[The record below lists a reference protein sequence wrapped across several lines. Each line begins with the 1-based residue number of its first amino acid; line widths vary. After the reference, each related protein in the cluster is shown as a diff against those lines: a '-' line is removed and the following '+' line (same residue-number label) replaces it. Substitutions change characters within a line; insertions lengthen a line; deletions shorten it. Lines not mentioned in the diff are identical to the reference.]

1 MACCKERPDLDNP
14 RFVQVNQKHHNHS
27 VRLFESSQGAR
38 IVRLPLNAF
47 PDFWVYAYLV
57 LYEEYCLLIDT
68 GSGFH
73 NSDQHL
79 EEGFQAAS
87 EVLDQAVNF
96 ADLSH
101 ILITHGHIDHFGGL
115 PFLRSR
121 TKAHIGVHELDRL
134 NLTHTEERLTLIA
147 RRLDRYLLEA
157 GISVGKTKE
166 LVDIYR
172 MTKLSYQPGPVDFT
186 YEDIGM
192 CLGPFEMLHVPGHC
206 AGQVVIRLHDVLFC
220 GDHILSNT
228 TPHQAPEL
236 LSLHTGLSHYLQS
249 LVTCQTWSEGVQLAL
264 GGHNE
269 PIHDISSRILKIQQ
283 MHHQRLDEFLV
294 LLAEPLTIADISR
307 RYFGTVH
314 GYNILLALEEAGA
327 HVEYLYQR
335 GLLEIANLDEL
346 GSVCDP
352 VPIRYRKN

>member
-1 MACCKERPDLDNP
+1 LDLQ
-14 RFVQVNQKHHNHS
+14 RSVQVKQNAYNHK
-27 VRLFESSQGAR
+27 VRIFESSQGAR
-38 IVRLPLNAF
+38 IAQLPLNAF

-57 LYEEYCLLIDT
+57 LYEEYCLLIDS

-87 EVLDQAVNF
+87 ALLDRALDF

-115 PFLRSR
+115 PFLRQR
-121 TKAHIGVHELDRL
+121 TKAKIGVHELDQL
-134 NLTHTEERLTLIA
+134 NLTHTEERLLLVA
-147 RRLDRYLLEA
+147 RRLERYLLEA
-157 GISVGKTKE
+157 GVSAARSRE
-166 LVDIYR
+166 LVNIYR
-172 MTKLSYQPGPVDFT
+172 MTKLSYQPGRVDFT

-192 CLGPFEMLHVPGHC
+192 GLGPFEMLHVPGHC

-220 GDHILSNT
+220 GDHVLSEI
-228 TPHQAPEL
+228 TPHQAPEH

-249 LVTCQTWSEGVQLAL
+249 LESCQTWSEGVQLAL

-269 PIHDISSRILKIQQ
+269 PINHLSARIDEIQEL
-283 MHHQRLDEFLV
+283 HYQRLDEFLTHFK
-294 LLAEPLTIADISR
+294 EPLTIADISR
-307 RYFGTVH
+307 RCFGELH

-327 HVEYLYQR
+327 HVEYLHQR
-335 GLLEIANLDEL
+335 GLLEIANRDEL
-346 GSVCDP
+346 ESTP
-352 VPIRYRKN
+352 SQVPIRYQTAKY